1 MDPDNA
7 RNLRLALAGVLIL
20 LVANGAVNLTLD
32 APHSWLTPHVL
43 FELFSVVLAVGGAAF
58 LWVGWWK
65 TAQTVGAVRRSLED
79 RRTERDVWR
88 ESARRALEGLGEAV
102 SLQFREWELTPAERE
117 IALLLLK
124 GYSHKRIAEMT
135 GRRERTVRQH
145 AVVVY
150 QKSGLSG
157 RAELAAF
164 FLEDL
169 LLPEDDRQHLNS
181 IS

>member
-1 MDPDNA
+1 MDPESAKD
-7 RNLRLALAGVLIL
+7 LRIAFVGVFTL
-20 LVANGAVNLTLD
+20 LVVNGVVNLALD
-32 APHSWLTPHVL
+32 APHHWLTPHVL
-43 FELFSVVLAVGGAAF
+43 FELSSIVLAIAGAAF
-58 LWVGWWK
+58 LWFGWWK
-65 TAQTVGAVRRSLED
+65 TALTVGAVRRSLEH
-79 RRTERDVWR
+79 RRTERDAWR
-88 ESARRALEGLGEAV
+88 ESARKALEGLGQAV
-102 SLQFREWELTPAERE
+102 SVQFEEWELTPTERE

-169 LLPEDDRQHLNS
+169 LLPEDDRRHLNS
-181 IS
+181 PS